1 MCADEGY
8 QIPFIGGRQDG
19 FDRMFGFFKE
29 PILHFIDHV
38 VKDIPCL
45 VGVEDGLI
53 NTKIVVAIEKSIES
67 GKIIELN
74 L

>member
-1 MCADEGY
+1 MELEPTFNGISMCADEGY
-8 QIPFIGGRQDG
+8 QIPLLRSARW

-45 VGVEDGLI
+45 V
-53 NTKIVVAIEKSIES
+53 S
-67 GKIIELN
+67 
-74 L
+74 